1 MTMNE
6 QPKITSVPW
15 DTSLG
20 NRLAHYSAEDHS
32 APLWIAALLSFT
44 YMLGMLF
51 VRAFL
56 KWRVFG
62 WDNSAMV
69 LSTVSPKSLY
79 QFRIVLTRQVLASLQ
94 SILIFN
100 ALKAGLGKIPGQETN
115 LTLAGKVS
123 KAPTFMHCV
132 LIETKLVFSSRI
144 VLVLS
149 LYLAK
154 PSVLYLLRRI
164 FIRDQKMITLLCDII
179 IGLTVAGGLVSVL
192 ISAVGCPTSS
202 FFVEHC
208 YNQVNRVLVQSSSTD
223 QSRSHD
229 GLLWQR

>member
-1 MTMNE
+1 MTMTE
-6 QPKITSVPW
+6 QPGITSVPW

-20 NRLAHYSAEDHS
+20 NRFAHYSAEDHS

-44 YMLGMLF
+44 YVLGMLF

-62 WDNSAMV
+62 WDDSAMV
-69 LSTVSPKSLY
+69 LSTVSLKSLH
-79 QFRIVLTRQVLASLQ
+79 QFCTVLTRQALASLQ

-100 ALKAGLGKIPGQETN
+100 ALKAGLGKVPGKETD
-115 LTLAGKVS
+115 LTLAGKVR
-123 KAPTFMHCV
+123 KALTFMHCL
-132 LIETKLVFSSRI
+132 LIEAKLVFSSRI
-144 VLVLS
+144 TLVLS

-154 PSVLYLLRRI
+154 LSVLYLLRRI

-179 IGLTVAGGLVSVL
+179 IGLTVAGGLVSV
-192 ISAVGCPTSS
+192 IVSAVGCPTSS

-208 YNQVNRVLVQSSSTD
+208 HNQVNPVLVQSSSTD
-223 QSRSHD
+223 QSRSPD